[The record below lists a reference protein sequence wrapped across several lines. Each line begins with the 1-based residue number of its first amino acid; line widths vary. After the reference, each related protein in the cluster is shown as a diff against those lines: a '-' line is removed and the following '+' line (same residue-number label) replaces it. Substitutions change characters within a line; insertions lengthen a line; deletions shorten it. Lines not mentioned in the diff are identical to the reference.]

1 MIELLRELVE
11 IESPTGHTAELR
23 ERMAAE
29 LRALGG
35 EVSFDGDH
43 VRAYFAGAGGP
54 LLLLGHVDTVWPRG
68 TLGTMP
74 WRVEDGRAF
83 GPGSYDMK
91 GGLVV
96 MLEAIRRAQT
106 DRALRVLL
114 TADEEIGSPT
124 ARKVIARAAEGAA
137 AAFVCEPPDSRGN
150 LKTARKGIGRFRL
163 RITGRPAHAGD
174 PKNGASAIEELARL
188 TLRLHALTDASGVSA
203 NVGVVAGGTRENV
216 VAAEATAWVDVRV
229 PTMAERDRLD
239 AFLQGLE
246 PETPGTSIELEGG
259 WTRPPLERSEGA
271 GILFERACEYGRA
284 LGLDLHE
291 VSAAGGSDGNLVGA
305 LGVPVLD
312 GLGAEGAGSHATD
325 EHVLVDSLPV
335 RADLLAAILRDPGR
349 PGQVSYTP
357 PLLHAGRATPMWR
370 LHTALDAR
378 RSLPRPRSL
387 HSDAPR
393 PR

>member
-1 MIELLRELVE
+1 M
-11 IESPTGHTAELR
+11 
-23 ERMAAE
+23 
-29 LRALGG
+29 
-35 EVSFDGDH
+35 
-43 VRAYFAGAGGP
+43 
-54 LLLLGHVDTVWPRG
+54 DTVWPRG
-68 TLGTMP
+68 TLATLP

-96 MLEAIRRAQT
+96 LLEAISRAQT
-106 DRALRVLL
+106 ERALRVVL

-124 ARKVIARAAEGAA
+124 ARDVLARAAEGAA
-137 AAFVCEPPDSRGN
+137 AAFVCEPPNSRGD
-150 LKTARKGIGRFRL
+150 LKTARKGLGRFSL
-163 RITGRPAHAGD
+163 RIAGRSAHAGD
-174 PKNGASAIEELARL
+174 PKEGASAIQELARL
-188 TLRLHALTDASGVSA
+188 TLRLHALTDGSGVSA

-246 PETPGTSIELEGG
+246 PATPGTRIVVEGG

-271 GILFERACEYGRA
+271 GILFERAREHGRS

-312 GLGAEGAGSHATD
+312 GLGAEGAGSHAID
-325 EHVLVDSLPV
+325 EHVLVGSLPV
-335 RADLLAAILRDPGR
+335 RAELLAAMLRDPG
-349 PGQVSYTP
+349 
-357 PLLHAGRATPMWR
+357 L
-370 LHTALDAR
+370 
-378 RSLPRPRSL
+378 
-387 HSDAPR
+387 
-393 PR
+393 